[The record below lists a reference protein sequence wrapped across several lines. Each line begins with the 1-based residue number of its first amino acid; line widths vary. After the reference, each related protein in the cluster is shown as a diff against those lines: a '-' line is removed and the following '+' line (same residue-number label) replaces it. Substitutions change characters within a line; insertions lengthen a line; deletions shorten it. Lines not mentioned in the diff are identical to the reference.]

1 MNSQNIK
8 NKLLGLTLAVFL
20 FLAGCQPAQT
30 EQSEPE
36 PESTPTTSESVP
48 VESEPVEPIEVS
60 ADLILDPAITE
71 DPDSLLVSQY
81 LYEGLVRLDENGN
94 VQPGLSESWVISDD
108 QLDYIFELRPGLKF
122 SDGTDITA
130 DIVVA
135 NFNRWFDPQNALHG
149 DGNFPTWKKIFL
161 AFNGERDS
169 ENRAVSQVDGVQKVD
184 ENTVIVHLNRLE
196 PNLLNYLA
204 LPAFTILKTDALAS
218 GGYGAQGSE
227 ILSSGAYIVESW
239 TDEGMNLIPNPN
251 YWNPVEGEVKF
262 IWK

>member
-8 NKLLGLTLAVFL
+8 IKFLGITLVVFL

-30 EQSEPE
+30 EQPE
-36 PESTPTTSESVP
+36 PESTPTVESAP
-48 VESEPVEPIEVS
+48 IESEPVEPIEVS

-130 DIVVA
+130 DIIVA

-169 ENRAVSQVDGVQKVD
+169 ENRALSPVDGIQKVD
-184 ENTVIVHLNRLE
+184 ENTVIIHLNRLE

-204 LPAFTILKTDALAS
+204 LPAFTVLKTDALAA

-227 ILSSGAYIVESW
+227 IISSGAYIVESW

-251 YWNPVEGEVKF
+251 YWSPVEGEVKF